1 MIVSHALA
9 ERLPMPS
16 PLYPDPW
23 AQRPDPPP
31 VDRLVLATY
40 RADQLA
46 ALLATRLEDLSA
58 DDIDDDLPEATRL
71 ELGAL
76 SLCAIQIRHLL
87 ADVTGLAGA
96 YLWSEPS
103 GPPRGD
109 ALHDAKAVAQARTDV
124 GSVG

>member
-1 MIVSHALA
+1 MASRQTVPA
-9 ERLPMPS
+9 RS
-16 PLYPDPW
+16 PNFYPDPW

-31 VDRLVLATY
+31 VDRLVLATF

-58 DDIDDDLPEATRL
+58 HDTDDDLPEATRL

-76 SLCAIQIRHLL
+76 GLCAIQIRHLL
-87 ADVTGLAGA
+87 ADVTQHAGA

-103 GPPRGD
+103 DPPRRE
-109 ALHDAKAVAQARTDV
+109 A
-124 GSVG
+124 